1 MIKISKH
8 KLVVPE
14 ARAALEKYKMEIA
27 NEIGLDD
34 KENLTSKQTGLIV
47 KNLVADGLN
56 LLVEEGKKNPKT

>member
-14 ARAALEKYKMEIA
+14 ARTALEKYKMEIA

-47 KNLVADGLN
+47 KNLVADGLD